1 MVGLR
6 RCVNNGTLDDP
17 HKSKGMFTILSD
29 PATLPHIALL
39 VILSG
44 SLYAAM
50 GMNVFGSESQG
61 AAIFVSLSL
70 SYMVA
75 AFIRPSKLGRFL
87 LIVERNGE
95 GVANKEYL
103 IKGIIKTLPIIALA
117 TMIWY
122 GLNTILNNE
131 NLNDLKWFL
140 AMMFIA
146 MSVFQGL
153 TLTVG
158 WIEYGKKIQRPPR
171 DSISG
176 VYSSLFRI
184 VISLLL
190 LIPLVWWFGYG
201 AVNPSNANFSTNL
214 AWLIFLIAIVFLGLL
229 MERYTKSSRGG
240 AEVDGIARDRVYF
253 LIFITS
259 CWHLLSS
266 WRRSPF
272 TVDQSSVGLFI
283 EECFLMSI
291 TILLAVWSMS
301 KKGHKRGWRIFQGQS
316 AVFWGVCFG
325 LAYCGSVSSLT
336 VLSEGSLMTTTSIG
350 HAITAIVMLAICPIA
365 LSWIGAS
372 EELESQLE
380 ISDPALT
387 QNEVPPTQIARV
399 EESSDEDIVEIIR

>member
-1 MVGLR
+1 M
-6 RCVNNGTLDDP
+6 NNGNLDDP

-50 GMNVFGSESQG
+50 SMDVFGSENQG

-75 AFIRPSKLGRFL
+75 ALIRPSRLGRFL
-87 LIVERNGE
+87 LIVERNVE

-158 WIEYGKKIQRPPR
+158 WIEYGKKIQRTPR
-171 DSISG
+171 DSRSG

-184 VISLLL
+184 GISFLL

-201 AVNPSNANFSTNL
+201 AVNPSTANFSTNL
-214 AWLIFLIAIVFLGLL
+214 AWFIFLIAIFFLGLL

-240 AEVDGIARDRVYF
+240 AEADGIARDRVYF

-387 QNEVPPTQIARV
+387 QNEIPPTQIARV

>member
-1 MVGLR
+1 M
-6 RCVNNGTLDDP
+6 NNGTLDDP

-50 GMNVFGSESQG
+50 SMDVFGSENQG

-75 AFIRPSKLGRFL
+75 ALIRPSRLGKFL
-87 LIVERNGE
+87 LIVERNVE

-158 WIEYGKKIQRPPR
+158 WIEYGKKIQRTPR
-171 DSISG
+171 DSRSG

-184 VISLLL
+184 GISFLL

-201 AVNPSNANFSTNL
+201 AVNPSTANFSTNL
-214 AWLIFLIAIVFLGLL
+214 AWFIFLIAIFFLGLL

-240 AEVDGIARDRVYF
+240 AEADGIARDRVYF

>member
-17 HKSKGMFTILSD
+17 HKSKGMVTILSD

-50 GMNVFGSESQG
+50 SMDVFGSENQG

-75 AFIRPSKLGRFL
+75 ALIRPSRLGKFL
-87 LIVERNGE
+87 LIVERNVE

-158 WIEYGKKIQRPPR
+158 WIEYGKKIQRTPR
-171 DSISG
+171 DSRSG

-184 VISLLL
+184 GISFLL

-201 AVNPSNANFSTNL
+201 AVNPSTANFSTNL
-214 AWLIFLIAIVFLGLL
+214 AWFIFLIAIFFLGLL

-240 AEVDGIARDRVYF
+240 AEADGIARDRVYF

>member
-1 MVGLR
+1 M
-6 RCVNNGTLDDP
+6 NNGNLDDP

-50 GMNVFGSESQG
+50 SMDVFGSENQG

-75 AFIRPSKLGRFL
+75 ALIRPSRLGRFL
-87 LIVERNGE
+87 LIVERNVE

-158 WIEYGKKIQRPPR
+158 WIEYGKKIQRTPR
-171 DSISG
+171 DSRSG
-176 VYSSLFRI
+176 VYSSLFR
-184 VISLLL
+184 VGISLLL

-214 AWLIFLIAIVFLGLL
+214 AWFIFLIAIIFLGLL

-240 AEVDGIARDRVYF
+240 AEADGIARDRVYF

-291 TILLAVWSMS
+291 TILLAVWSLS

-350 HAITAIVMLAICPIA
+350 HAITAIVMLAICPTA

-380 ISDPALT
+380 ISDDAVT
-387 QNEVPPTQIARV
+387 QKEVPPFQIARV

>member
-1 MVGLR
+1 M
-6 RCVNNGTLDDP
+6 NNGTLDDP

-50 GMNVFGSESQG
+50 SMDVFGSENQG

-75 AFIRPSKLGRFL
+75 ALIRPSRLGRFL
-87 LIVERNGE
+87 LIVERNVE

-158 WIEYGKKIQRPPR
+158 WIEYGKKIQRTPR
-171 DSISG
+171 DSRSG

-184 VISLLL
+184 GISFLL

-201 AVNPSNANFSTNL
+201 AVNPSTANFSTNL
-214 AWLIFLIAIVFLGLL
+214 AWFIFLIAIFFLGLL

-240 AEVDGIARDRVYF
+240 AEADGIARDRVYF

>member
-6 RCVNNGTLDDP
+6 RCVNNGNLDDP

-50 GMNVFGSESQG
+50 SMDVFGSENQG

-75 AFIRPSKLGRFL
+75 ALIRPSRLGRFL
-87 LIVERNGE
+87 LIVERNVE

-158 WIEYGKKIQRPPR
+158 WIEYGKKIQRTPR
-171 DSISG
+171 DSRSG
-176 VYSSLFRI
+176 VYSSLFR
-184 VISLLL
+184 VGISLLL

-201 AVNPSNANFSTNL
+201 AVNPSNTNFSTNL
-214 AWLIFLIAIVFLGLL
+214 AWFIFLIAIIFLGLL

-240 AEVDGIARDRVYF
+240 AEADGIARDRVYF

-291 TILLAVWSMS
+291 TILLAVWSLS

-350 HAITAIVMLAICPIA
+350 HAITAIVMLAICPTA

-387 QNEVPPTQIARV
+387 QNEIPPAQIARV